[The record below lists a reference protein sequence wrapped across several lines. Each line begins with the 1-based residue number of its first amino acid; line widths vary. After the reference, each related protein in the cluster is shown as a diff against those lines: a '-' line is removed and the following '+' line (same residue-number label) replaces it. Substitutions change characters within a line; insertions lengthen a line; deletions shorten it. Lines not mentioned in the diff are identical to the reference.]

1 MPGPPDGGSPDGP
14 PHRPPDG
21 PPTTITLHPPEDLQN
36 LKLIAFR
43 DGPDEPWQMP
53 TATGAGSYEI
63 TVHGPYTVE
72 HVCAAGSFAWTF
84 AVSRTPDDPHDLD
97 LRCLS
102 SGDAPVPD
110 QSLVQGAV
118 TTPAVVS
125 VGNFTTLSPVLSFDF
140 GVPNGTYDVIA
151 RTPDGWVVI
160 RRNLVVAG
168 NTRVTPD
175 IDVAAEGTAPILVNP
190 TVNSS
195 VMDLV
200 DMSYRLTTPAALLD
214 TVIPHGEGVPV
225 LPDAALGPGD
235 AQSIVI
241 DGLSLTDTVA
251 SEWMISR
258 RYTAGTSIVFNPPAM
273 TIQHATTG
281 GQLVV
286 TWMPVRSFDELQL
299 FIEQENSAGVSVE
312 HTIDLSASYV
322 AATGI
327 VSAAFDTDLPGY
339 DPAWRIE
346 SSLLWGMDTHAT
358 WTEGGDTI
366 SVERTEVVA
375 P

>member
-1 MPGPPDGGSPDGP
+1 MPAPPDGGSPDGP
-14 PHRPPDG
+14 PGAPA
-21 PPTTITLHPPEDLQN
+21 TITLHPPEDLPN

-72 HVCAAGSFAWTF
+72 HVCAAPSFAWTF

-102 SGDAPVPD
+102 SGAAPMPD
-110 QSLVQGAV
+110 LSSVEGSV

-125 VGNFTTLSPVLSFDF
+125 VGNASSLASDRSFD
-140 GVPNGTYDVIA
+140 VLIPDGTYDLIA

-175 IDVAAEGTAPILVNP
+175 IDVAAEGTVPILVNP

-195 VMDLV
+195 VIADV
-200 DMSYRLTTPAALLD
+200 IVSYLLTTPAASLSAI
-214 TVIPHGEGVPV
+214 TPHGEGVYV
-225 LPDAALGPGD
+225 LPDSALRAGD
-235 AQSIVI
+235 AQSIKV
-241 DGLSLTDTVA
+241 DALSTTETVA
-251 SEWMISR
+251 SEWVISR
-258 RYTAGTSIVFNPPAM
+258 RYTAGTSMVFNPPEM
-273 TIQHATTG
+273 TIQHATIG
-281 GQLVV
+281 GQLVL
-286 TWMPVRSFDELQL
+286 TWMPVRSFDEVQL
-299 FIEQENSAGVSVE
+299 VIEQPENSAGVSVE
-312 HTIDLSASYV
+312 HTVDLSASYV

-327 VSAAFDTDLPGY
+327 AGAAFDTDLPGY
-339 DPAWRIE
+339 DPAWRTAY
-346 SSLLWGMDTHAT
+346 SLPWGMSTRAT

-366 SVERTEVVA
+366 SVDRGEVVT

>member
-1 MPGPPDGGSPDGP
+1 M
-14 PHRPPDG
+14 RPMFG
-21 PPTTITLHPPEDLQN
+21 ALGRAVGATSL
-36 LKLIAFR
+36 AF
-43 DGPDEPWQMP
+43 
-53 TATGAGSYEI
+53 I
-63 TVHGPYTVE
+63 
-72 HVCAAGSFAWTF
+72 
-84 AVSRTPDDPHDLD
+84 SRRAQREGRIHALGLTKQL
-97 LRCLS
+97 
-102 SGDAPVPD
+102 
-110 QSLVQGAV
+110 
-118 TTPAVVS
+118 AVVR
-125 VGNFTTLSPVLSFDF
+125 GCRGLTKRDMKLNDALPRLAID
-140 GVPNGTYDVIA
+140 PE
-151 RTPDGWVVI
+151 
-160 RRNLVVAG
+160 
-168 NTRVTPD
+168 RVTPD

-200 DMSYRLTTPAALLD
+200 AMSYRLTTPAALLD
-214 TVIPHGEGVPV
+214 TIIPHGDGVYV

-235 AQSIVI
+235 EQSIKIDAQS
-241 DGLSLTDTVA
+241 LPEA
-251 SEWMISR
+251 AFSEWVISR

-312 HTIDLSASYV
+312 HTVDLSASYV

-327 VSAAFDTDLPGY
+327 VSATFDTDLPGY

-346 SSLLWGMDTHAT
+346 YPLLWGMNTQAT

-366 SVERTEVVA
+366 SVQRTEVVT

>member
-21 PPTTITLHPPEDLQN
+21 PPTTITLHPPEDLPN

-53 TATGAGSYEI
+53 TAPGAGSYEI

-72 HVCAAGSFAWTF
+72 HVCAAGSFALTF

-110 QSLVQGAV
+110 LSSVEGAV

-125 VGNFTTLSPVLSFDF
+125 VGYSTTLFPRLSFDL
-140 GVPNGTYDVIA
+140 GVPDGTYDLIA

-190 TVNSS
+190 TVNRS
-195 VMDLV
+195 VMDDV
-200 DMSYRLTTPAALLD
+200 TVSYRLTTPTALLD

-225 LPDAALGPGD
+225 LPDAALRPGD
-235 AQSIVI
+235 AQSITV
-241 DGLSLTDTVA
+241 DALSTTGAVV
-251 SEWMISR
+251 SEWVISR

-299 FIEQENSAGVSVE
+299 FTEQENSAGVSVE
-312 HTIDLSASYV
+312 HTVDLSASYV

-327 VSAAFDTDLPGY
+327 VAAAFDTDLPGY
-339 DPAWRIE
+339 DPAWRTE
-346 SSLLWGMDTHAT
+346 YSLLWGMNTKAT
-358 WTEGGDTI
+358 WTDGGDMI
-366 SVERTEVVA
+366 SVQRTEVIT